1 MTGREQEA
9 RLTMAPAAFD
19 IKTQDAQA
27 MPVTPVAPADFNGTR
42 YEAHA
47 AEADA
52 RYAEFMRRP
61 EGIAVW
67 QRVRVADVFRDGC
80 RDMAASLRWQLG
92 GLTKAMDYL
101 TDAPNYLEP
110 WYGIGVTAA
119 AFGAEYE
126 WPEGQAPVARPQY
139 RAVREVPA
147 LVARPAEQ
155 APIMRHVLAM
165 IDYFLE
171 ETHGRVPLSWS
182 DLQNPLN
189 VATELV
195 DTSGFFLGFVEAPE
209 MVRQILAALT
219 DEVIRFTQA
228 QSRRIGDRLVR
239 PGHGF
244 ASACSGTGIGLSS
257 DNLVM
262 ISPRAYRQFC
272 VENDARIGAAFGGTA
287 IHSCGDWARWVEAV
301 KGNPRLTMV
310 DAAFTPRTD
319 PNYNDAA
326 AFLAAFAGTGIVVHA
341 RMVGDPDEVLARV
354 RQLWGPG
361 MRLIVVTYEQDP
373 AAQHQ
378 LYRDIHALCK

>member
-1 MTGREQEA
+1 
-9 RLTMAPAAFD
+9 MAATAFD
-19 IKTQDAQA
+19 ITTQDAQA
-27 MPVTPVAPADFNGTR
+27 MPVMPVEPVDFDTER

-47 AEADA
+47 AEANA
-52 RYAEFMRRP
+52 RYTEFMRLP

-67 QRVRVADVFRDGC
+67 QRVRAADVFRDGC

-126 WPEGQAPVARPQY
+126 WPEGQAPVV
-139 RAVREVPA
+139 RANYPTVRDVPD

-155 APIMRHVLAM
+155 ASIMHHVLAM

-171 ETHGRVPLSWS
+171 ETKGRLPMSWS

-195 DTSGFFLGFVEAPE
+195 DTTGFFLGFVEAPDA
-209 MVRQILAALT
+209 VRRILTTIT
-219 DEVIRFTQA
+219 DEVIRFTQE

-244 ASACSGTGIGLSS
+244 ASAHSGTGVGLSS

-287 IHSCGDWARWVEAV
+287 IHSCGDWARWIEAV
-301 KGNPRLTMV
+301 KANPHLTMV

-326 AFLAAFAGTGIVVHA
+326 VFRAAFAGTGIVVHA
-341 RMVGDPDEVLARV
+341 RMVGDPGDVLARV

-373 AAQHQ
+373 AAQHR
-378 LYRDIHALCK
+378 LYRDIHSLGA

>member
-1 MTGREQEA
+1 
-9 RLTMAPAAFD
+9 
-19 IKTQDAQA
+19 
-27 MPVTPVAPADFNGTR
+27 MPVTPVAPSTFDVAR

-47 AEADA
+47 AEAEA
-52 RYAEFMRRP
+52 RYADFMCSS

-67 QRVRVADVFRDGC
+67 QRVRVAEVFRDGC
-80 RDMAASLRWQLG
+80 RDMAASLAWQLG
-92 GLTKAMDYL
+92 GLTKAMGYL

-139 RAVREVPA
+139 RTVREVPV
-147 LVARPAEQ
+147 LLPRPAER
-155 APIMRHVLAM
+155 AAIMQHVLAM

-171 ETHGRVPLSWS
+171 ETQGRVPMSWS

-195 DTSGFFLGFVEAPE
+195 DTSGFFLGFAEEPE
-209 MVRQILAALT
+209 TVRQILAELAG
-219 DEVIRFTQA
+219 EVIGFTQV

-272 VENDARIGAAFGGTA
+272 AENDARIGAAFGGTA
-287 IHSCGDWARWVEAV
+287 IHSCGNWARWVEAV
-301 KGNPRLTMV
+301 KANPRLSMV

-319 PNYNDAA
+319 PAFNDPA
-326 AFLAAFAGTGIVVHA
+326 AFRAAFAGTGIVVQA
-341 RMVGDPDEVLARV
+341 RMVGDPPEVLARV

-373 AAQHQ
+373 VAQHR
-378 LYRDIHALCK
+378 LYHAIHALCS

>member
-1 MTGREQEA
+1 
-9 RLTMAPAAFD
+9 MAPAAFD
-19 IKTQDAQA
+19 VTTQDAQA
-27 MPVTPVAPADFNGTR
+27 MPVMPLAPADFDIAR

-47 AEADA
+47 AEAES
-52 RYAEFMRRP
+52 RYVEFMRRP

-80 RDMAASLRWQLG
+80 RDMTESLGWQLG

-101 TDAPNYLEP
+101 TDAPNHLEP

-126 WPEGQAPVARPQY
+126 WPEGQAPVARPRY
-139 RAVREVPA
+139 RTVQEVPD
-147 LVARPAEQ
+147 LVARPAGQ
-155 APIMRHVLAM
+155 ASIMRHVLAM

-209 MVRQILAALT
+209 AVRRILAALT
-219 DEVIRFTQA
+219 DEVIRFTQE
-228 QSRRIGDRLVR
+228 QSRLIGDRLVR

-244 ASACSGTGIGLSS
+244 ASAQAGTGIGLSS

-262 ISPRAYRQFC
+262 ISPHAYRQFC
-272 VENDARIGAAFGGTA
+272 VENDARIGAAFGGAA
-287 IHSCGDWARWVEAV
+287 IHSCGDWARWAEAV
-301 KGNPRLTMV
+301 KANPRLTMV

-319 PNYNDAA
+319 PNYNDVA
-326 AFLAAFAGTGIVVHA
+326 AFRAAFAGTGIVVQA

-373 AAQHQ
+373 AAQHR
-378 LYRDIHALCK
+378 LYRDIRALSR

>member
-1 MTGREQEA
+1 MVA
-9 RLTMAPAAFD
+9 NAFD
-19 IKTQDAQA
+19 ITTLDAQA
-27 MPVTPVAPADFNGTR
+27 MPVTPTAPADFDLAR

-47 AEADA
+47 AKADV
-52 RYAEFMRRP
+52 RYADFMRQP

-92 GLTKAMDYL
+92 GLTKALDYL

-126 WPEGQAPVARPQY
+126 WPEGQAPVARPRY
-139 RAVREVPA
+139 RSMDEVPA
-147 LVARPAEQ
+147 LIARPAADAQ
-155 APIMRHVLAM
+155 IMRHVLAM

-171 ETHGRVPLSWS
+171 ETDGRVPLSWS
-182 DLQNPLN
+182 DLQNPIN
-189 VATELV
+189 VATALV
-195 DTSGFFLGFVEAPE
+195 ETSGFFLGCVEAPE
-209 MVRQILAALT
+209 AVHRMLAALS
-219 DEVIRFTQA
+219 DEVIRFTQE
-228 QSRRIGDRLVR
+228 QSRRIGAQLAR

-244 ASACSGTGIGLSS
+244 ASARTGTGIGLSS

-262 ISPRAYRQFC
+262 LSPRAYRQFC
-272 VENDARIGAAFGGTA
+272 AENDARIGAAFGGTA
-287 IHSCGDWARWVEAV
+287 IHSCGDWARWIEAV
-301 KGNPRLTMV
+301 KGIPQLTTV

-326 AFLAAFAGTGIVVHA
+326 AFRAAFAGTGIIVQA
-341 RMVGDPDEVLARV
+341 RMVGDPVEVLARV

-361 MRLIVVTYEQDP
+361 MRLMVVMYEQDP
-373 AAQHQ
+373 AAQHR
-378 LYRDIHALCK
+378 LYREIHDLNR

>member
-1 MTGREQEA
+1 MSS
-9 RLTMAPAAFD
+9 PVFD
-19 IKTQDAQA
+19 YTNQDAQA
-27 MPVTPVAPADFNGTR
+27 MPVTPVAPAAFDLAR

-52 RYAEFMRRP
+52 RYAAFMAKAA
-61 EGIAVW
+61 GVAVW
-67 QRVRVADVFRDGC
+67 QRVRVAEVFRDGC

-92 GLTKAMDYL
+92 GLAKALGYL

-126 WPEGQAPVARPQY
+126 WPEGQAPVARPRY
-139 RAVREVPA
+139 RTVQDVPH

-155 APIMRHVLAM
+155 AQIMRHVLAM

-171 ETHGRVPLSWS
+171 ETHGRIPMSWS

-195 DTSGFFLGFVEAPE
+195 DTSGFFTGFVEAPDA
-209 MVRQILAALT
+209 VARILTALT
-219 DEVIRFTQA
+219 DEVIRFTQE
-228 QSRRIGDRLVR
+228 QSRRIGERLVR

-244 ASACSGTGIGLSS
+244 ASARTGTGIGLST

-262 ISPRAYRQFC
+262 ISPRAYRRFC
-272 VENDARIGAAFGGTA
+272 IDNDARIGAAFGGTA
-287 IHSCGDWARWVEAV
+287 IHSCGDWARWTEAV
-301 KGNPRLTMV
+301 KSNPQLTMV

-319 PNYNDAA
+319 PNTNAAA
-326 AFLAAFAGTGIVVHA
+326 AFRAAFAGTGIIVHA
-341 RMVGDPDEVLARV
+341 RMVGAPDEVLARV
-354 RQLWGPG
+354 RELWGPG

-373 AAQHQ
+373 TAQHR
-378 LYRDIHALCK
+378 LYHDIHALCE

>member
-1 MTGREQEA
+1 
-9 RLTMAPAAFD
+9 
-19 IKTQDAQA
+19 
-27 MPVTPVAPADFNGTR
+27 
-42 YEAHA
+42 
-47 AEADA
+47 
-52 RYAEFMRRP
+52 MR
-61 EGIAVW
+61 A
-67 QRVRVADVFRDGC
+67 ADVFRDGC

-92 GLTKAMDYL
+92 GLTKALDYL
-101 TDAPNYLEP
+101 TDAANYLEP

-126 WPEGQAPVARPQY
+126 WPEGQAPVARPRY
-139 RAVREVPA
+139 RTVNEVPV

-155 APIMRHVLAM
+155 AQIMRHVLAM

-171 ETHGRVPLSWS
+171 ETRGRIPLSWS

-195 DTSGFFLGFVEAPE
+195 DTSGFFTGFVEEPE
-209 MVRQILAALT
+209 ASDGYSQRSPTKSSGSQRNRAA
-219 DEVIRFTQA
+219 
-228 QSRRIGDRLVR
+228 
-239 PGHGF
+239 
-244 ASACSGTGIGLSS
+244 ASAISSCDPATASPARGPGTGIGLST

-287 IHSCGDWARWVEAV
+287 IHSCGDWARWIDAV
-301 KGNPRLTMV
+301 KANPQLMMV

-326 AFLAAFAGTGIVVHA
+326 TFRDAFAGTGIVVQA

-373 AAQHQ
+373 AAQHR
-378 LYRDIHALCK
+378 LYRDIQTLCR

>member
-1 MTGREQEA
+1 
-9 RLTMAPAAFD
+9 MAAAFD
-19 IKTQDAQA
+19 ITTLDAQA
-27 MPVTPVAPADFNGTR
+27 MPVTPVAPADFDLAR
-42 YEAHA
+42 YEDHA
-47 AEADA
+47 AEAEA
-52 RYAEFMRRP
+52 RYAAFMAKP

-92 GLTKAMDYL
+92 GLMKALDSL

-119 AFGAEYE
+119 AFGGEYE
-126 WPEGQAPVARPQY
+126 WPEGQAP
-139 RAVREVPA
+139 AVRPRYRTVQEVPP
-147 LVARPAEQ
+147 LTPRPWHEAQ
-155 APIMRHVLAM
+155 ITRHVLAI

-171 ETHGRVPLSWS
+171 ETQGRVPMSWS

-195 DTSGFFLGFVEAPE
+195 DTSGFFMGFVEAPE
-209 MVRQILAALT
+209 QVRAILAALT

-228 QSRRIGDRLVR
+228 QSQRIGDRLAR

-244 ASACSGTGIGLSS
+244 ASARAGRGIGLSS

-287 IHSCGDWARWVEAV
+287 LHSCGDWARWIPAV
-301 KGNPRLTMV
+301 KANPQLFMV
-310 DAAFTPRTD
+310 DAAFTQRTD
-319 PNYNDAA
+319 PAFNSAA
-326 AFLAAFAGTGIVVHA
+326 AFRDAFAGTGVIVHA
-341 RMVGDPDEVLARV
+341 RMVGDPAEVLARV
-354 RQLWGPG
+354 RQLWAPG
-361 MRLIVVTYEQDP
+361 MKLIVVTYEQNP
-373 AAQHQ
+373 AVQHQ
-378 LYRDIHALCK
+378 LYRDIHALCE